1 MSDEIKDPIQESEKE
16 AVNERIL
23 ESRRL
28 IKITTEPATYL
39 NTAIISKS
47 PVLTSMIYAI
57 MTHNIKNSTFETNET
72 NKYGDRCLICLPHDD
87 IPSETWLLFG
97 YLVDK
102 CFTLDMN
109 MINETTLD
117 DLLYICFKYEISLCT
132 MLINETGDLQPIIQA
147 ILNRKIKQNF
157 PRTQN
162 PKINEYYTELADWFI
177 DSLSR
182 FKHPKQK
189 ISHIASLEIIP
200 PLHYAVASEIAKRA
214 MKITKV

>member
-1 MSDEIKDPIQESEKE
+1 MSEHSDDEIKDPIKELEKE

-47 PVLTSMIYAI
+47 PVLTSAIYAN
-57 MTHNIKNSTFETNET
+57 MKNSTFETHET
-72 NKYGDRCLICLPHDD
+72 NKYGDKCLICLPHDD

-97 YLVDK
+97 HLVDK
-102 CFTLDMN
+102 CFTLDIV
-109 MINETTLD
+109 INETTLD

-132 MLINETGDLQPIIQA
+132 MLINETGDWQPIIQA
-147 ILNRKIKQNF
+147 ILSRKIKQHF

-162 PKINEYYTELADWFI
+162 PKINEYYAELADWFI

-182 FKHPKQK
+182 FKNPKQK

-200 PLHYAVASEIAKRA
+200 PLHYAVASELANRA
-214 MKITKV
+214 MKLPKV

>member
-1 MSDEIKDPIQESEKE
+1 MSDEIKDPIKELEKE

-39 NTAIISKS
+39 NTTIISKS
-47 PVLTSMIYAI
+47 PVLISMIYAS
-57 MTHNIKNSTFETNET
+57 IKNSTFETHET

-102 CFTLDMN
+102 CFTLDIV
-109 MINETTLD
+109 INETTLD
-117 DLLYICFKYEISLCT
+117 DLLYICFKYEISLCA
-132 MLINETGDLQPIIQA
+132 MLINEVGDLQPIIQA
-147 ILNRKIKQNF
+147 ILNRKIKQHF

-162 PKINEYYTELADWFI
+162 PKINEYYAELAYWFI

-189 ISHIASLEIIP
+189 ISHITSLEIIP
-200 PLHYAVASEIAKRA
+200 PLHYAVASEIANRA